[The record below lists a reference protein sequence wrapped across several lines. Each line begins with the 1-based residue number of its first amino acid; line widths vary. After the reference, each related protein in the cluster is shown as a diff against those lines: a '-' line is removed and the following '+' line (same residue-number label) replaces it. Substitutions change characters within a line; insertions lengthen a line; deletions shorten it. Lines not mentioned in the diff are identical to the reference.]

1 MAGDEKARAQLLDE
15 AFRDEEIA
23 HAKKMIKLL
32 GAALEGQ
39 ATDDVRNYELATETG
54 RRRIEKIPMKE
65 LKAIRDSYIRRLSEL
80 DNRPRSKARRIL
92 MRF

>member
-1 MAGDEKARAQLLDE
+1 MERLDSMDEDLKK
-15 AFRDEEIA
+15 EEIA
-23 HAKKMIKLL
+23 HAKKMVKLL

-65 LKAIRDSYIRRLSEL
+65 LKAIRDSYLMRLTEL
-80 DNRPRSKARRIL
+80 DQSARPNKRRRIL